1 MEKSVKYV
9 KKKKIKKMFFQ
20 YSDQLNSASSL

>member
-9 KKKKIKKMFFQ
+9 KKKKKKMFFQ